1 MDDVTQG
8 GRRQENIGGAPCSD
22 DDVIISMTSLLLIY
36 FGKILGGPGPPRP
49 PHRRP
54 PCLKPT
60 QFFIP
65 NSLCFYKFAQK
76 SIPWVV
82 LALVLLLAV
91 FGAGLDPDGPG
102 GPEKP

>member
-1 MDDVTQG
+1 MVLEVQK
-8 GRRQENIGGAPCSD
+8 N
-22 DDVIISMTSLLLIY
+22 
-36 FGKILGGPGPPRP
+36 
-49 PHRRP
+49 
-54 PCLKPT
+54 LKLT

-65 NSLCFYKFAQK
+65 NSFCNYNFAQK

-91 FGAGLDPDGPG
+91 LSAGPGPGLDPDGPG